1 MVFYHQNVIAMKSN
15 LLLLA
20 SIFLCFV
27 VYGQPVNDDPAGA
40 VNLSIT
46 PVYYA
51 GAASGTTVAATRSTV
66 ASNPSFIYDDVWY
79 KFEVTGTAD
88 NNISIALRNV
98 VFTPSVPN
106 YLNMNLWNGS
116 LSTRYSGTNTG
127 IYNQFSLGVG
137 TWYIQ
142 VWTDGNSSAERARFE
157 IGIKSISGAAPA
169 NNECTGVATLTSLPN
184 TCTSPSQG
192 HNIGATTSTPP
203 LGVTSA
209 SNDVWYKFTAS
220 ATKHFIDVTNLN
232 WAPGI
237 GYPNITG
244 SATANV
250 NIELGQGG
258 CAGYTAIANS
268 GNATSLESP
277 NLTIGQEYYIRVST
291 ILSAY
296 TRFAD
301 YSICVT
307 HFVPPANDNVA
318 GAVTITPATGNC
330 FTPTG
335 TISGSTNG
343 ATPSPQATCVSGSD
357 NRDVWYNFTATSNY
371 LRVFLDVSGVQSP
384 SLELWN
390 TDATTRIICENNTQ
404 LTATVTNGVN
414 YKLRVIGYT
423 GTFINSFSLS
433 VLCTVAPPANDNC
446 NTPTN
451 LPINNSLDVP
461 ALTGQ
466 TTAGAFQQAGTFGFN
481 CAGTNEGGD
490 VWYSFTATK
499 SSTTIALSNI
509 VTSGSNAMSLTLF
522 TPGCMSSVELA
533 TACGNSLTASTVPGN
548 NYLLR
553 VMKTNGCETV
563 TFNLSTSGPLS
574 PINDECSN
582 AIVLNGQSYGG
593 CGSPTTSRI
602 RSTNL
607 NATQSANPL
616 GGSCASTNV
625 ADVWYKFSTMG
636 AGSNLYYLFI
646 DEKTYFPT
654 TGFTGLKYVLYSSS
668 VSGCSSLTFESCGDI
683 SSFSSFTPIAITSAN
698 YHFVRIYS
706 SDPSVQVSYKISLAI
721 FPPTPTNIS
730 CASATALTPYTIGTA
745 GTLVYSHTRNVPAD
759 EGDCSG
765 GVTGSRGV
773 WYRFVANAA
782 SQYLQ
787 VGCVSPLEDGTVM
800 GQAKIFSGSCGSLTQ
815 VACFENITSEGGLI
829 SGLTPGQTYYV
840 LLTDNTVNSVPY
852 GFYISIRAAASYYD
866 ESGTASQLYQELT
879 CTAYGYTTALSTLSA
894 APTLPAHPTGLT
906 YAADVWFK
914 FTAAHTAATITV
926 ANNTYNYLAKVYN
939 STLATSLTFGGAAD
953 GTIMPGGGNLQLTGL
968 IVGQQYFIRM
978 ILCYNPTFPPFTA
991 PAEGVAR
998 NFSLCVS
1005 GGPAAVLAN
1014 NPTATTACRTADGP
1028 VTSTNSG
1035 VWLHLTDEG
1044 KIIASV
1050 FDALG
1055 GGGMGVINAYYHTH
1069 TSGVRTVSGLSY
1081 LDRNYEITP
1090 TVQPT
1095 NAVDVMLYFAKA
1107 ELDSLIYASAGTSY
1121 PIRSLNDLR
1130 IHKLSGVNCNT
1141 FISFGGG
1148 YYLVERFG
1156 EVTPDIYFLQIS
1168 VPSFSSFF
1176 IGPPEINILPINNE
1190 SFTAQLFGNTV
1201 QLKWQSNEIALIDKF
1216 EVESSIDGTRFV
1228 TIGNKFAQQNSLQY
1242 QFEDRFTQQTTYYR
1256 IKTIRKDGSHRYSK
1270 VVVIKP
1276 VATGDEMM
1284 VYPNPVN
1291 QGTIQLSYAVSKA
1304 GQVTIQLMDNAGRKL
1319 QTTTGFVT
1327 IGSQIESI
1335 DISNLKT
1342 GTYYITLSI
1351 HGKMMT
1357 KKIVKL

>member
-1 MVFYHQNVIAMKSN
+1 MKSN

-27 VYGQPVNDDPAGA
+27 VYGQPANDDPAGA

-157 IGIKSISGAAPA
+157 IGIKSISGATPV
-169 NNECTGVATLTSLPN
+169 NNECAGAATLTSLPN
-184 TCTSPSQG
+184 TCTSPSLG

-209 SNDVWYKFTAS
+209 INDVWYKFTAS

-258 CAGYTAIANS
+258 CAGYAAIANS
-268 GNATSLESP
+268 GNTSSLESP
-277 NLTIGQEYYIRVST
+277 NLTIGQEYYIRIST

-296 TRFAD
+296 SRFAD
-301 YSICVT
+301 YTICVT

-357 NRDVWYNFTATSNY
+357 NRDVWYNFTATSNH

-390 TDATTRIICENNTQ
+390 TDATTRIICENTTQ
-404 LTATVTNGVN
+404 LTTAVTNGVN

-423 GTFINSFSLS
+423 GTFINTFSLS
-433 VLCTVAPPANDNC
+433 VLCTVAPPTNDNC
-446 NTPTN
+446 NTPTT
-451 LPINNSLDVP
+451 LPINTSLDLP

-466 TTAGAFQQAGTFGFN
+466 TTAGAFQQAGTFGFS

-490 VWYSFTATK
+490 VWYNFTATK
-499 SSTTIALSNI
+499 SSTTIALSN
-509 VTSGSNAMSLTLF
+509 VMTTGSNAMSLTLF
-522 TPGCMSSVELA
+522 TPSCMSSIALEN
-533 TACGNSLTASTVPGN
+533 ACGNTLTATTTPGN

-574 PINDECSN
+574 PINDECSG
-582 AIVLNGQSYGG
+582 AIVLPIQNYGV
-593 CGSPTTSRI
+593 CNSPYVGRI

-607 NATQSANPL
+607 NATQSTNPI
-616 GGSCASTNV
+616 GGACATTNV
-625 ADVWYKFSTMG
+625 ADVWYAVNTPG
-636 AGSNLYYLFI
+636 ASINNYYLQI
-646 DEKTYFPT
+646 DEKEYFPMS
-654 TGFTGLKYVLYSSS
+654 GFTGLKYAIYSSPS
-668 VSGCSSLTFESCGDI
+668 LSCGSLTYESCGDI
-683 SSFSSFTPIAITSAN
+683 SSFSDATPISLNAAP
-698 YHFVRIYS
+698 YHYIRIYS
-706 SDPSVQVSYKISLAI
+706 NDPSVQVSYKISIVALPAN
-721 FPPTPTNIS
+721 PTNVT
-730 CASATALTPYTIGTA
+730 CATATALIPYTATVS
-745 GTLVYSHTRNVPAD
+745 GTLLNSLTLNAPAD
-759 EGDCSG
+759 EGDCIG
-765 GVTGSRGV
+765 GTTGSRGV
-773 WYRFVANAA
+773 WFSFVANAT
-782 SQYLQ
+782 SQFLKL
-787 VGCVSPLEDGTVM
+787 GCVAALGDGTVM
-800 GQAKIFSGSCGSLTQ
+800 GQAKIFSGACGSLTQ
-815 VACFENITSEGGLI
+815 MTCFESITMEGGLI
-829 SGLTPGQTYYV
+829 TGLTVGQTYYV
-840 LLTDNTVNSVPY
+840 LITDFSINSVPF
-852 GFYISIRAAASYYD
+852 GFQISIRAASALND
-866 ESGTASQLYQELT
+866 EPVTANQLQQELM
-879 CTAYGYTTALSTLSA
+879 CTAFEYSSSLSSLSASPALAAHPLGYTQVS
-894 APTLPAHPTGLT
+894 
-906 YAADVWFK
+906 DVWFK
-914 FTAAHTAATITV
+914 FTAANSNANIAIT
-926 ANNTYNYLAKVYN
+926 NNDYNYLVKVYN
-939 STLATSLTFGGAAD
+939 NALTSALTFVGGAD
-953 GTIMPGGGNLQLTGL
+953 GTINTGGGSLQLTGL
-968 IVGQQYFIRM
+968 TVGQQYYIRM
-978 ILCYNPTFPPFTA
+978 VLSFNPATPPFTA
-991 PAEGVAR
+991 PAEGLGR
-998 NFSLCVS
+998 NFNLCVW
-1005 GGPAAVLAN
+1005 GGPSPVLAN
-1014 NPTATTACRTADGP
+1014 NATAVTSCRTANGP
-1028 VTSTNSG
+1028 VTSNNSG

-1050 FDALG
+1050 LDAPG
-1055 GGGMGVINAYYHTH
+1055 GSGMGLINAYYHTH

-1095 NAVDVMLYFAKA
+1095 NPVDVMLYFAKA
-1107 ELDSLIYASAGTSY
+1107 ELDSLIYASASSSY

-1148 YYLVERFG
+1148 YYLVQRFG

-1201 QLKWQSNEIALIDKF
+1201 QLKWQSNEIAFIEKF
-1216 EVESSIDGTRFV
+1216 EVERSIDGNRFV
-1228 TIGNKFAQQNSLQY
+1228 LIGSKSIQQSVLQY
-1242 QFEDRFTQQTTYYR
+1242 QFEDRFMQQTTYYR
-1256 IKTIRKDGSHRYSK
+1256 IKTYTKDGNYRYSK

-1276 VATGDEMM
+1276 VATADEMV

-1291 QGTIQLSYAVSKA
+1291 QGTIQLSYVVSKA
-1304 GQVTIQLMDNAGRKL
+1304 GQATIQLLDNAGRKL
-1319 QTTTGFVT
+1319 QSTTGFVT
-1327 IGSQIESI
+1327 IGNQVESI
-1335 DISNLKT
+1335 DISNLRA

-1351 HGKMMT
+1351 HGKMIT
-1357 KKIVKL
+1357 RKIVKL